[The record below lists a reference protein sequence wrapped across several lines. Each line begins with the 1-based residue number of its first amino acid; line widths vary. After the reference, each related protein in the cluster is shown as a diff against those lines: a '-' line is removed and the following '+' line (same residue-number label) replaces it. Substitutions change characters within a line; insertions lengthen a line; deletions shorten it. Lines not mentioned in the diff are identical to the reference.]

1 MKIKSIL
8 FILTL
13 IAFNTFS
20 QQITP
25 QPTEQWRPAI
35 HFSPKKNW
43 TNDPNGLIYINGN
56 YHLFYQHNPQGNEWG
71 NMSWGHAKSTDLLHW
86 EELPVAIPHGKE
98 YIFSGCVVYDK
109 DHVSGLGDP
118 NKPLLIAI
126 YTADYPNT
134 LQEQHLAYSNDEGLT
149 WTKYKQNPVLSI
161 NLKDF
166 RDPNII
172 YHGPSKQFV
181 MTVVKPW
188 EYKAQFYGSTDLIH
202 WNLLSEFGPQGDAD
216 MIWECPSLLELPV
229 ENSKETKW
237 VLALSSQ
244 GPYKKAVGMQYFVGN
259 FDGKTFTNEAPKEQ
273 VNYVD
278 YGRDFYAAIPFY
290 NTVNKEVFWLGW
302 MLSWSYGKEQPTFP
316 WKGQMSLARTLSLKR
331 TAQGLKLKQVLKPD
345 LTKAKPSFEAKN
357 LVLKGS
363 KTLSGMKFLQDKT
376 YVIELKVD
384 AGNAKQWGIELGNE
398 VKENPEITRIGFDE
412 KSQEWFIDRRLSG
425 VVPAPGFDMIQS
437 APLMK
442 GEEKVLQ
449 LVVDRSTLELLA
461 QDGTVA
467 ISSLRFPTKKESVRL
482 VSLGGELRIKELR
495 IWEIK

>member
-1 MKIKSIL
+1 MKIKSTL

-13 IAFNTFS
+13 LAFNSFS
-20 QQITP
+20 QK
-25 QPTEQWRPAI
+25 PTEQWRPAI
-35 HFSPKKNW
+35 HFSPQKNW
-43 TNDPNGLIYINGN
+43 TNDPNGLIYINGY
-56 YHLFYQHNPQGNEWG
+56 YHLFFQHNPKGNEWG
-71 NMSWGHAKSTDLLHW
+71 NMSWGHAKSKDLLHW

-98 YIFSGCVVYDK
+98 CIFSGCVVLDK

-134 LQEQHLAYSNDEGLT
+134 LQEQHLAFSNNEGVT
-149 WTKYKQNPVLSI
+149 WTKYDQNPVLSI
-161 NLKDF
+161 QLKDF

-172 YHGPSKQFV
+172 WHEPSHQYV
-181 MTVVKPW
+181 MSVVKPW
-188 EYKAQFYGSTDLIH
+188 EFTVQFYGSKDLLH
-202 WNLLSEFGPQGDAD
+202 WNYLSEFGHQGDVD
-216 MIWECPSLLELPV
+216 MIWECPSLMELPV
-229 ENSKETKW
+229 EGSKDTKW
-237 VLALSSQ
+237 VFAVSSQ
-244 GPYKKAVGMQYFVGN
+244 GPYKKAVGMQYFVGD
-259 FDGKTFTNEAPKEQ
+259 FDGKTFTNDAPKEQ

-290 NTVNKEVFWLGW
+290 NTVNKEAYWLGW
-302 MLSWSYGKEQPTFP
+302 MLSWSYAKEQPTFP
-316 WKGQMSLARTLSLKR
+316 YKGQMSLARTLSLVR
-331 TAQGLKLKQVLKPD
+331 TSQGLRLKQVLKPD
-345 LTKAKPSFEAKN
+345 LTKLKPDYEAHN

-363 KTLSGMKFLQDKT
+363 KDLSGMKFLQNKT

-384 AGNAKQWGIELGNE
+384 ATNAKQWGIELGDGA
-398 VKENPEITRIGFDE
+398 KDNPELTRIGFDE
-412 KSQEWFIDRRLSG
+412 KSRDWFIDRRLSG
-425 VVPAPGFDMIQS
+425 QIPAPGFDMIQS
-437 APLMK
+437 APFTP
-442 GEEKVLQ
+442 GGDKVLQ

>member
-1 MKIKSIL
+1 
-8 FILTL
+8 
-13 IAFNTFS
+13 
-20 QQITP
+20 
-25 QPTEQWRPAI
+25 
-35 HFSPKKNW
+35 
-43 TNDPNGLIYINGN
+43 
-56 YHLFYQHNPQGNEWG
+56 
-71 NMSWGHAKSTDLLHW
+71 
-86 EELPVAIPHGKE
+86 
-98 YIFSGCVVYDK
+98 
-109 DHVSGLGDP
+109 
-118 NKPLLIAI
+118 
-126 YTADYPNT
+126 

-149 WTKYKQNPVLSI
+149 WTKYAQNPVLSI

-172 YHGPSKQFV
+172 YHSPSKQFV

-188 EYKAQFYGSTDLIH
+188 EYTAQFYGSKDLIH
-202 WNLLSEFGPQGDAD
+202 WNLLSEFGPQGDVD

-259 FDGKTFTNEAPKEQ
+259 FDGKTFTNDAPKEQ

-290 NTVNKEVFWLGW
+290 NTVNKEAFWLGW
-302 MLSWSYGKEQPTFP
+302 MLSWSYSKEQPTFP
-316 WKGQMSLARTLSLKR
+316 WKGQMSLARTLSLVH
-331 TAQGLKLKQVLKPD
+331 TSQGLKLRQVLKPD
-345 LTKAKPSFEAKN
+345 LTKQKPSYEAKN

-384 AGNAKQWGIELGNE
+384 ATNAKQWGIELGDE
-398 VKENPEITRIGFDE
+398 AKENPELTRIGFDE
-412 KSQEWFIDRRLSG
+412 KSQDWFIDRRLSG
-425 VVPAPGFDMIQS
+425 QIPAPGFDMIQS
-437 APLMK
+437 APFIP
-442 GEEKVLQ
+442 GEDKMMQ

-461 QDGTVA
+461 QEGVVA
-467 ISSLRFPTKKESVRL
+467 ISSLRFPKKKESVRL

-495 IWEIK
+495 IWEVK